1 MCDFRTLASSTLG
14 IVCQCQQCKSIS
26 ITFGTVSLSLKADEF
41 ERFCKTATSC
51 LQYFKVKVETSKMK
65 QIPFY
70 QLTPTSMIVLSFEE
84 LEQLNRLLRKTQTK
98 LLQLELANSFPYNP
112 S

>member
-1 MCDFRTLASSTLG
+1 
-14 IVCQCQQCKSIS
+14 
-26 ITFGTVSLSLKADEF
+26 
-41 ERFCKTATSC
+41 
-51 LQYFKVKVETSKMK
+51 MK

-84 LEQLNRLLRKTQTK
+84 LEQLDVLLRKAKVK
-98 LLQLELANSFPYNP
+98 LLQLDLANNFPYHP

>member
-1 MCDFRTLASSTLG
+1 MCEFKTLAMSTLG

-41 ERFCKTATSC
+41 ERFCKTAASC
-51 LQYFKVKVETSKMK
+51 IHYFKVKVEAPKMK

-84 LEQLNRLLRKTQTK
+84 LEQLDVLLRKAKVK
-98 LLQLELANSFPYNP
+98 LLQLDLANNFPYHP